1 MVSSGHSQHVVAGH
15 SSTPVKYQGC
25 RAIAADV
32 FLSVVTS
39 QITVSN
45 WSISSEGGT
54 TILSINV
61 GGTTGNCCTKAM
73 FASTTVF
80 KIFFKMCA
88 CVCVCGGCRICNLG
102 PYAAQSLVMQQQQLE
117 SL

>member
-15 SSTPVKYQGC
+15 SSTPFKYQGC

-61 GGTTGNCCTKAM
+61 GGTTG
-73 FASTTVF
+73 SLTVVQKPCSLRLPF
-80 KIFFKMCA
+80 LKFSLKCVRVY
-88 CVCVCGGCRICNLG
+88 VCVGGVG
-102 PYAAQSLVMQQQQLE
+102 YAI
-117 SL
+117 